1 MIPLQAYSDPRRAAL
16 LSWLQNDREMPL
28 LSLEP
33 ASSDASFRRYFRAVT
48 GERDWIAMDA
58 PPEREDVRPF
68 LHVARLF
75 AAAGVHA
82 PRIHAQNL
90 EQGFLLL
97 DDFGNTRYLDALDAA
112 GADADALYG
121 DALDMLLRIQRGVPI
136 LGSALPAYDAALL
149 HREIELFRDWFLQK
163 LLALPL
169 DTATHGL
176 LDEVWR
182 TLIDSALA
190 QPQVCV
196 HRDYHSRNLMVT
208 AAPNPGVLDFQDSV
222 IGPITY
228 DLVSLLRD
236 CYIAWP
242 QEQVENWALQH
253 AERLRS
259 AGLLSHV
266 DDALF
271 LRWFDLMGIQRHLKA
286 IGIFSRLWLRDGKPG
301 YLADI
306 PRTLEYVTSVGRR
319 YAESRPFV
327 DFIERA
333 VLPLLDD
340 ALNAAV
346 S

>member
-1 MIPLQAYSDPRRAAL
+1 MHPLHASCDSRREAL
-16 LSWLQNDREMPL
+16 LSWLKDERNMPL
-28 LSLEP
+28 LSLQP

-48 GERDWIAMDA
+48 DERSWIAMDA
-58 PPEREDVRPF
+58 PPEHEDVGPF

-75 AAAGVHA
+75 AGAGVRA
-82 PRIHAQNL
+82 PRVHAMNL

-97 DDFGNTRYLDALDAA
+97 DDFGNTRYLDALDTAS
-112 GADADALYG
+112 ADALYG
-121 DALDMLLRIQRGVPI
+121 DALDMLLRIQSGVP
-136 LGSALPAYDAALL
+136 LQGSALPSYDEPLL
-149 HREIELFRDWFLQK
+149 HREMELFRDWFLQK
-163 LLALPL
+163 LLALSP
-169 DTATHGL
+169 DTAAHGL

-182 TLIDSALA
+182 TLIDSARA

-208 AAPNPGVLDFQDSV
+208 EAPNPGVLDFQDSV

-242 QEQVENWALQH
+242 QERVKNWALQY

-259 AGLLSHV
+259 AGLLTHV
-266 DDALF
+266 DDATF

-286 IGIFSRLWLRDGKPG
+286 IGIFSRLWLRDAKPG

-319 YAESRPFV
+319 YAECRPFV

-333 VLPLLDD
+333 VLPVLDD
-340 ALNAAV
+340 ALNAAD